1 MWCYCGLTQMA
12 LFVTLGWLHWVSDF
26 QMCGV
31 QALCESQGPPIPYN
45 LNPKFCSSCKVLIV
59 HRGPDYCLVVC
70 RGPAV
75 ETEMTHKDYDM
86 SELKKLL
93 KSFSW
98 VLQRWS
104 LFMPTWQ
111 LCQLFFFKLATK
123 LSYLPKQFKSRISAL
138 GNPVTKCLFWESFS
152 GSLMTV
158 IPLVI
163 EVITVGQVRLHS
175 QLHYM
180 TMPSS
185 QYTFSRRIQARI
197 TN

>member
-31 QALCESQGPPIPYN
+31 QALCESQGPPIPYCCGLVQIHGV
-45 LNPKFCSSCKVLIV
+45 LNA
-59 HRGPDYCLVVC
+59 